1 MAIVDCAVYVN
12 GSRVHDAV
20 SVKDAVARAKRSS
33 GFAWVGL
40 VSPSAEELE
49 TVGKA
54 FGLHPLAI
62 EDATKGHQRSK
73 LERYGDDL
81 ALVVRAARY
90 IESTETVEFGDIHLF
105 VTAKAVVSV
114 RLAEEPDLGAVRARL
129 EAEPPLLALGPR
141 AVLYGVLDQ
150 VADSYMPVVA
160 GVENDIDEMEDEIF
174 SEQVTPALS
183 RRIYE
188 LHREV
193 IGFQR
198 AVQPLGEILD
208 ELRILAAEDDT
219 DLELRRLFRDVHD
232 HIIRVADRVDNFRS
246 LLDNALG
253 TLMAVVAQ
261 RQTEAS
267 IAQNEQTKKVSAW
280 AAILFAPSLVGTIYG
295 MNFHHIPEL
304 AWAWGYPFALG
315 LMVALSGGLY
325 WVFKYVKWI

>member
-1 MAIVDCAVYVN
+1 MSVVDCAVYVN

-20 SVKDAVARAKRSS
+20 SVTDAVARAKRSK

-54 FGLHPLAI
+54 FGLHALAV
-62 EDATKGHQRSK
+62 EDAMKGHQRSK

-90 IESTETVEFGDIHLF
+90 IESSETVEFGDIHLF
-105 VTAKAVVSV
+105 VTPKALVSV

-129 EAEPPLLALGPR
+129 ETEPQLLTLGPR
-141 AVLYGVLDQ
+141 AVLYAVLDE
-150 VADSYMPVVA
+150 VADSYGPVVA
-160 GVENDIDEMEDEIF
+160 GLENDIDEVEDQIF
-174 SEQVTPALS
+174 SEQVTPAVS
-183 RRIYE
+183 RRIYA

-232 HIIRVADRVDNFRS
+232 HVIRVADRADNFRS

-253 TLMAVVAQ
+253 TLMALVAQ

-267 IAQNEQTKKVSAW
+267 LAQNEQTKKISAW

-295 MNFHHIPEL
+295 MNFRHMPEL
-304 AWAWGYPFALG
+304 DWAWGYPFALG
-315 LMVALSGGLY
+315 LMAALGGVLY
-325 WVFKYVKWI
+325 AVFKRVKWI

>member
-1 MAIVDCAVYVN
+1 M
-12 GSRVHDAV
+12 
-20 SVKDAVARAKRSS
+20 
-33 GFAWVGL
+33 
-40 VSPSAEELE
+40 
-49 TVGKA
+49 GKA

-62 EDATKGHQRSK
+62 EDAMTGHQRSE

-105 VTAKAVVSV
+105 VTPKAVVSV

-129 EAEPPLLALGPR
+129 EAEPQLLALGPR
-141 AVLYGVLDQ
+141 AVLYAVLDQ
-150 VADSYMPVVA
+150 VADSHMPVVA

-174 SEQVTPALS
+174 SEQVTPVLS

-232 HIIRVADRVDNFRS
+232 HVIRVADRVDNFRS

-261 RQTEAS
+261 RQTKAS

-304 AWAWGYPFALG
+304 AWVWGYPFALG
-315 LMVALSGGLY
+315 LMVALSGVLFG
-325 WVFKYVKWI
+325 VFKHVKWI